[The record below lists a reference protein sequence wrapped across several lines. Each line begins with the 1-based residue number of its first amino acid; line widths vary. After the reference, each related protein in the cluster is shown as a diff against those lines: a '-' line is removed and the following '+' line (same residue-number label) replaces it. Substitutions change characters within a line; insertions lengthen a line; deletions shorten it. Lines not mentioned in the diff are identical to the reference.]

1 MVKNTNVILV
11 CSILSGAAI
20 FFSLRYR
27 NIIHQKARLEF
38 QLSEANQQLQS
49 LGEQLALQEELTT
62 GLKQEKS
69 ALSGSLQEAEGKIFR
84 LEEKNAGAQER
95 VTFLLRDIKGLQ
107 GEITRAKE
115 ERNQFEEKLSIL
127 GERNARLDA
136 KLSSIPELKKAIKE
150 LKLQMRKIHPKP
162 ALKTKRY
169 SKEIFEGN
177 SGYLIKDGV
186 ATYRPRFTIKVES
199 VR

>member
-1 MVKNTNVILV
+1 MAKNTNVILV
-11 CSILSGAAI
+11 YSILLGAAI
-20 FFSLRYR
+20 FFSIRYR
-27 NIIHQKARLEF
+27 NIIHQKAELEF
-38 QLSEANQQLQS
+38 QLKRANQQLRS
-49 LGEQLALQEELTT
+49 LGEQLALQKELTT
-62 GLKQEKS
+62 ELKQEKS

-95 VTFLLRDIKGLQ
+95 IVSLLKDIKGLQ
-107 GEITRAKE
+107 EKITWSKE
-115 ERNQFEEKLSIL
+115 EKNQLEEKVSIL
-127 GERNARLDA
+127 GERNARLDT

-162 ALKTKRY
+162 ALKIKRY
-169 SKEIFEGN
+169 SEEVFEGN

-199 VR
+199 AR